1 MTDTIQLSI
10 DLLKELNRVIFNV
23 NDFVAK
29 YYIIIPDGMDY
40 GEIINMVT
48 SGYTI
53 NEIEQKMQ
61 QWVNRSRAEPYV
73 YVRGILP

>member
-10 DLLKELNRVIFNV
+10 DLLRELNKVIFYA

-40 GEIINMVT
+40 GEIINMVV

-53 NEIEQKMQ
+53 NEIEQKTQ
-61 QWVNRSRAEPYV
+61 QWVNRSRSSPYV